1 MLHWQVRREDGRHCT
16 IWGKDDVQCTIRKKE
31 ERKEKVERGRSLGTF
46 AVLGLVLGFAG
57 REGSLDNNGAEIDD
71 DDDEM
76 N

>member
-1 MLHWQVRREDGRHCT
+1 MGDVLWNCT
-16 IWGKDDVQCTIRKKE
+16 IWGKHDVQCTIRKKE

-57 REGSLDNNGAEIDD
+57 REGSLDNHLAET
-71 DDDEM
+71 DDEEDDGM

>member
-1 MLHWQVRREDGRHCT
+1 MGDVLWNCT

-31 ERKEKVERGRSLGTF
+31 GERKEKVERGRSLGTF

-57 REGSLDNNGAEIDD
+57 REGSLDNHVAEIDD
-71 DDDEM
+71 DDDGM

>member
-1 MLHWQVRREDGRHCT
+1 MSDVLWNCT

-57 REGSLDNNGAEIDD
+57 REGSLDNQGAETDD
-71 DDDEM
+71 DDDGM

>member
-1 MLHWQVRREDGRHCT
+1 MGDVLWNCT
-16 IWGKDDVQCTIRKKE
+16 IWSKDDVQCNIRKKG

-57 REGSLDNNGAEIDD
+57 RQGSLGNHLAETDD
-71 DDDEM
+71 DDDGM

>member
-1 MLHWQVRREDGRHCT
+1 MGDVLWNCT
-16 IWGKDDVQCTIRKKE
+16 IWDKDDVQCTIRKKKE

-57 REGSLDNNGAEIDD
+57 REGSLDNHVAEIDD
-71 DDDEM
+71 DDDGM

>member
-1 MLHWQVRREDGRHCT
+1 M
-16 IWGKDDVQCTIRKKE
+16 QCTIRKKG

-57 REGSLDNNGAEIDD
+57 REGPLDNHLAETDD
-71 DDDEM
+71 DDGM

>member
-1 MLHWQVRREDGRHCT
+1 M
-16 IWGKDDVQCTIRKKE
+16 QCTIRKEE

-57 REGSLDNNGAEIDD
+57 RQGSLDNHLAEIDD
-71 DDDEM
+71 DDHDGM

>member
-1 MLHWQVRREDGRHCT
+1 M
-16 IWGKDDVQCTIRKKE
+16 QCTIRKKE

-57 REGSLDNNGAEIDD
+57 REGSLDNHGAEIDD
-71 DDDEM
+71 DEDGM

>member
-1 MLHWQVRREDGRHCT
+1 MGDVLWNCT
-16 IWGKDDVQCTIRKKE
+16 IWGKDDVQCNIRKKE

-57 REGSLDNNGAEIDD
+57 REGSLDNHLAET
-71 DDDEM
+71 DDEEDDGM

>member
-1 MLHWQVRREDGRHCT
+1 MGDVLWNCT
-16 IWGKDDVQCTIRKKE
+16 IWGKDDVQCNIRKKE

-57 REGSLDNNGAEIDD
+57 REGSLDNHVAEIDD
-71 DDDEM
+71 DDDGM